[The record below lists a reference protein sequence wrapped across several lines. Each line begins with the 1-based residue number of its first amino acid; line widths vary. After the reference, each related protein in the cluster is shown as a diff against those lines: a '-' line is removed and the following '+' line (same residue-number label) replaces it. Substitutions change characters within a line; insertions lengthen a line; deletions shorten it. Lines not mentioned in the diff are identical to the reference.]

1 MENIKYKLLALL
13 SHPIQYQAPFFKEI
27 SKCSEIDLKVL
38 FCSSWGQDDYKDE
51 GFGKVLKWDIPVLEG
66 YKSEFLSNISPFP
79 DVSTFWG
86 MINPGIIKK
95 IKDEKCDAIWIH
107 GWNSFTNWL
116 SMFTAF
122 SYNVPV
128 LLRAESNL
136 LNESLFLKKILKQIG
151 LKNLFKKVAG
161 LLSIGSYNSEFYKYY
176 GASKEK
182 IFNVPYC
189 VNNDFFIS
197 KAKELLPR
205 KSELKKKFGLPLD
218 LPIIL
223 FSGKLIDV
231 KRPMNLL
238 KAYAQ
243 VFAKYKCALVYVG
256 DGKLRKMLEGYARE
270 NNLEFVYFMGFRN
283 QTELPEFYA
292 MSDIFVL
299 PSSSEPWGLVVN
311 EAMCFGLPVI
321 VSDKVGA
328 GGDLVK
334 EGMNGFIYPSCD
346 VSMLAEKLNVLLSDR
361 AFIQKMGK
369 VSQEVIS
376 KWSYREGVRG
386 ILQCLKSVVVKN
398 NN

>member
-27 SKCSEIDLKVL
+27 SKCPEIDLKVL
-38 FCSSWGQDDYKDE
+38 FYSSWGQDDYKDE
-51 GFGKVLKWDIPVLEG
+51 GFEKVLKWDIPVLEG

-116 SMFTAF
+116 GMFTAF

-136 LNESLFLKKILKQIG
+136 LDEPVFPKKILKQIG
-151 LKNLFKKVAG
+151 LKSLFKKVSG
-161 LLSIGSYNSEFYKYY
+161 FLSIGSYNSRFYKYY
-176 GASKEK
+176 GVSKEK

-205 KSELKKKFGLPLD
+205 KSELKKKIGLPAD
-218 LPIIL
+218 LPVIL
-223 FSGKLIDV
+223 FSGKLIDA
-231 KRPMNLL
+231 KCPMDLL
-238 KAYAQ
+238 KAYTK

-256 DGKLRKMLEGYARE
+256 DGKLRKMLEEYARE

-334 EGMNGFIYPSCD
+334 EGVNGFIYPSCD
-346 VSMLAEKLNVLLSDR
+346 VSMLTEKLNVLLSDR

-369 VSQEVIS
+369 VSREIIS
-376 KWSYREGVRG
+376 KWSYREGVEG
-386 ILQCLKSVVVKN
+386 ILHCLNSVVVKN